1 MTVKELAEVLND
13 RCYIAMYER
22 DKTGRKAK
30 NAERYVPRD
39 VLCLYSDA
47 DRAFLEMH
55 GGKYIIEAIETDDGT
70 GDMLYIY
77 YRKEK

>member
-55 GGKYIIEAIETDDGT
+55 GG
-70 GDMLYIY
+70 
-77 YRKEK
+77 